1 MTIDH
6 LSRNGLSPE
15 LPTQRVLALDEV
27 AIDAVRHNA
36 SQPPTGADQDPWRKE
51 VVELLNGALAT
62 ELVCMLRYRRHH
74 FTADGMAASRIAGE
88 LLVHANEELG
98 HADRLARRI
107 VQLGGEPDFS
117 PDTLSQ
123 RSHADYNAQPEL
135 RDMIRANLVAERVA
149 IEGYTQMIRMIGDAD
164 PTTRRLLEDILA
176 TEQEH
181 ADELQGWLA
190 D

>member
-1 MTIDH
+1 MTNNQ
-6 LSRNGLSPE
+6 LSANGSTPE
-15 LPTQRVLALDEV
+15 RPTQRVLALNEV
-27 AIDAVRHNA
+27 AIDAVRA
-36 SQPPTGADQDPWRKE
+36 SAEQPTPSADQDPWRKE
-51 VVELLNGALAT
+51 VVDLLNGALAT
-62 ELVCMLRYRRHH
+62 ELVCVLRYRRHH
-74 FTADGMAASRIAGE
+74 FTADGMAASKIADE
-88 LLVHANEELG
+88 LLVHSNEEMD

-117 PDTLSQ
+117 PDTLTA
-123 RSHADYNAQPEL
+123 RSHADYNAAPAL
-135 RDMIRANLVAERVA
+135 RDMIRSNLVAERVA
-149 IEGYTQMIRMIGDAD
+149 IESYTQMIRMVGDTD